1 MICVDVS
8 AGIKEKNLDRSVD
21 PGQDFY
27 RFCCGGWLDANP
39 LPDDFS
45 SYGTYDELAELNRRQ
60 LKDLIDGIIAQENT
74 PGSDAARIADLY
86 NLVMDVDRRNTD
98 GLAPIRPYM
107 ERISSIGN
115 RQELIDAMLELDPYG
130 VTGYFDVGIGPDL
143 KDSKNNIVGLSQ
155 GGLTLGDKEYY
166 TDRDRQTQN
175 IRKAFKKHVIRM
187 LMLVGYSR
195 WEARSRMRTIWRIE
209 KRLAKAS
216 KNNVQLRDP
225 AENYHKMSI
234 DQLYEQ
240 LPGLDWKDF
249 FAKLGLNGVE
259 WVDVGQPEAIM
270 EAIRVL
276 NEEPL
281 EDQKILMEWQML
293 DSNGTRIGK
302 EADDADFDFYGRT
315 LSGQKEPKPMWKRAT
330 SAVNGT
336 LGDAL
341 GKLYVEKYF
350 PAQSKER
357 MIDMFHNLKRALSH
371 RIQVQEWMSDDT
383 RSLAL
388 EKLDAFKFKIGYPDK
403 WRDYSKMVIDPSKT
417 LFENSASISRF
428 FWNDMVERKF
438 KKPVDPTEWYM
449 NPQEINAYYDV
460 STNEICFPAG
470 ILQYPF
476 FSLEA
481 DDAFNYGAI
490 GTIMGH
496 EMTHG
501 FDDEGRQF
509 DKEGNMC
516 NLWSIT
522 DTRRFNRRVKVL
534 TDWFDSI
541 EVLPGIKANGKL
553 TLGENIAD
561 HGGLTVALE
570 AFRDSGGLEADDI
583 KMGFTPLQ
591 RFFIAYACTWAENC
605 RDEMIL
611 QQTKS
616 DEHSLARLRVNGA
629 LPHIDE
635 WYEAFGITEVDPMY
649 ITPDKRVRIW

>member
-1 MICVDVS
+1 MTKN
-8 AGIKEKNLDRSVD
+8 AGIKEENLDRSIR

-27 RFCCGGWLDANP
+27 RFSCGGWLDANP

-45 SYGTYDELAELNRRQ
+45 SYGTYDELAEVNRRQ
-60 LKDLIDGIIAQENT
+60 LKDLIDGITAQDNA
-74 PGSDAARIADLY
+74 PGSDAARIAALY
-86 NLVMDVDRRNTD
+86 NLVMDTDRRDRD
-98 GLAPIRPYM
+98 GLEPMRPYM
-107 ERISSIGN
+107 ERISAIRDSE
-115 RQELIDAMLELDPYG
+115 ELVDAMVELDPYG

-143 KDSKNNIVGLSQ
+143 KDSHSNIVGLSQ

-175 IRKAFKKHVIRM
+175 IRKAFKKHVVRM
-187 LMLVGYSR
+187 LMLAGYGR
-195 WEARSRMRTIWRIE
+195 LEARRRMRIIWRIE
-209 KRLAKAS
+209 KRLARAS
-216 KNNVQLRDP
+216 RNNVQLRDP
-225 AENYHKMSI
+225 AANYHKMSVA
-234 DQLYEQ
+234 DLYDC
-240 LPGLDWKDF
+240 LPGLDWNGF
-249 FAKLGLNGVE
+249 FGKLGLNGVE
-259 WVDVGQPEAIM
+259 WVDVGQPEAIR

-281 EDQKILMEWQML
+281 EHQKILMEWQML
-293 DSNGTRIGK
+293 DSNGTRLGK
-302 EADDADFDFYGRT
+302 KFDDADFDFYGRT

-341 GKLYVEKYF
+341 GRLYVEKYF
-350 PAQSKER
+350 PAGAKER
-357 MIDMFHNLKRALSH
+357 MIDMFRALKRALAR
-371 RIQVQEWMSDDT
+371 RIGAQDWLSAESRQK
-383 RSLAL
+383 AL
-388 EKLDAFKFKIGYPDK
+388 EKLEAFKFKIGYPDK
-403 WRDYSKMVIDPSKT
+403 WRDYSRMDINPEET
-417 LFENSASISRF
+417 LFENSASIGRY

-449 NPQEINAYYDV
+449 NPQEINAYYDI
-460 STNEICFPAG
+460 SINEICFPAG

-476 FSLEA
+476 FSMEA

-509 DKEGNMC
+509 DREGNMC
-516 NLWSIT
+516 NWWNAS

-534 TDWFDSI
+534 VDWFSGI

-561 HGGLTVALE
+561 HGGLTVALD
-570 AFRDSGGLEADDI
+570 AFREVCDNSDI
-583 KMGFTPLQ
+583 KCGFTPMQ

-605 RDEMIL
+605 TDETIL

-616 DEHSLARLRVNGA
+616 DEHSLSRLRVNGA

-635 WYEAFGITEVDPMY
+635 WYEAFGITEQDSMY
-649 ITPDKRVRIW
+649 IAPANRVRIW

>member
-1 MICVDVS
+1 MTKG
-8 AGIKEKNLDRSVD
+8 AGIREEYLDRSMS
-21 PGQDFY
+21 PGRDFY
-27 RFCCGGWLDANP
+27 RFSCGGWLDANP

-45 SYGTYDELAELNRRQ
+45 SYGTYDELAELNRKQ
-60 LKDLIDGIIAQENT
+60 LKELIDGIIAQDN
-74 PGSDAARIADLY
+74 PAGSDAARIADLY
-86 NLVMDVDRRNTD
+86 NLVMDTDRRNAD

-107 ERISSIGN
+107 ERVRAIGN
-115 RQELIDAMLELDPYG
+115 RQELLDAMIELDPYG

-175 IRKAFKKHVIRM
+175 IRKAFKKHVVRM
-187 LMLVGYSR
+187 LMIAGYGR
-195 WEARSRMRTIWRIE
+195 WEARSRMRIIWRIE
-209 KRLAKAS
+209 KRLARAS
-216 KNNVQLRDP
+216 RNNVQLRDP
-225 AENYHKMSI
+225 ATNYHKMSI

-240 LPGLDWKDF
+240 LPGLDWREF
-249 FAKLGLNGVE
+249 FSKLGLYDVE
-259 WVDVGQPEAIM
+259 WVDVGQPEAIQ
-270 EAIRVL
+270 EAICVF
-276 NEEPL
+276 NEESL

-315 LSGQKEPKPMWKRAT
+315 LSGQKDPKPMWKRAT
-330 SAVNGT
+330 SAVSGT

-350 PAQSKER
+350 PAKAKER
-357 MIDMFHNLKRALSH
+357 MIDMFQNLKRALAR
-371 RIQVQEWMSDDT
+371 RIEAQEWMSDDT

-388 EKLDAFKFKIGYPDK
+388 DKLDAFKFKIGYPDK
-403 WRDYSKMVIDPSKT
+403 WRDYSKMLIDPSKP

-460 STNEICFPAG
+460 SINEICFPAG

-509 DKEGNMC
+509 DKNGNMC
-516 NLWSIT
+516 NLWSKS

-570 AFRDSGGLEADDI
+570 AFREVCDDEV
-583 KMGFTPLQ
+583 KLGFTPLQ

-605 RDEMIL
+605 RDEMVL

-616 DEHSLARLRVNGA
+616 DEHSLSRLRVNGA

-635 WYEAFGITEVDPMY
+635 WYSAFGITEQDSMY
-649 ITPDKRVRIW
+649 IAPQNRVRIW

>member
-1 MICVDVS
+1 MTKG
-8 AGIKEKNLDRSVD
+8 AGIREEYLDRSMS
-21 PGQDFY
+21 PGRDFY
-27 RFCCGGWLDANP
+27 RFSCGGWLDANP
-39 LPDDFS
+39 LPDDYP
-45 SYGTYDELAELNRRQ
+45 SYGTYEELAEHNRQQ
-60 LKDLIDGIIAQENT
+60 LKDLIDGIIARENT

-86 NLVMDVDRRNTD
+86 NLVMDVDRRNAD

-107 ERISSIGN
+107 ERIKAISS
-115 RQELIDAMLELDPYG
+115 RQELLDAMIELDPYG

-166 TDRDRQTQN
+166 TDRDLQTIN
-175 IRKAFKKHVIRM
+175 IRKAFRKHMVRM
-187 LMLVGYSR
+187 LILAGYGR
-195 WEARSRMRTIWRIE
+195 LEARQRMRTVWRIE
-209 KRLAKAS
+209 KRLARAS
-216 KNNVQLRDP
+216 RNNVQLRDP
-225 AENYHKMSI
+225 ATNYHKMSI
-234 DQLYEQ
+234 DQLYER
-240 LPGLDWKDF
+240 LPGLDWREF
-249 FAKLGLNGVE
+249 FCKLGLNDVE
-259 WVDVGQPEAIM
+259 WVDVGQPEAIQ
-270 EAIRVL
+270 EAIRVF
-276 NEEPL
+276 NEESL

-330 SAVNGT
+330 SAVSGT

-350 PAQSKER
+350 PAQAKER
-357 MIDMFHNLKRALSH
+357 MIDMFQNLKRALAR
-371 RIQVQEWMSDDT
+371 RIEAQEWMSDDT

-388 EKLDAFKFKIGYPDK
+388 DKLDAFKFKIGYPDK

-460 STNEICFPAG
+460 SINEICFPAG

-509 DKEGNMC
+509 DKNGNMC
-516 NLWSIT
+516 NLWSKS

-570 AFRDSGGLEADDI
+570 AFRETGGNNPDDL
-583 KMGFTPLQ
+583 KCGFTPMQ

-635 WYEAFGITEVDPMY
+635 WYEAFGITEHDPMY
-649 ITPDKRVRIW
+649 IAPDKRVRIW

>member
-1 MICVDVS
+1 MTKN
-8 AGIKEKNLDRSVD
+8 AGIKEENLDRSIR

-27 RFCCGGWLDANP
+27 RFSCGGWLDANP

-45 SYGTYDELAELNRRQ
+45 SYGTYDELAEVNRRQ
-60 LKDLIDGIIAQENT
+60 LKDLIDGITAQDNA
-74 PGSDAARIADLY
+74 PGSDAARIAALY
-86 NLVMDVDRRNTD
+86 NLVMDTDRRDRD
-98 GLAPIRPYM
+98 GLEPMRPYM
-107 ERISSIGN
+107 ERISAIRDSE
-115 RQELIDAMLELDPYG
+115 ELVDAMVELDPYG

-143 KDSKNNIVGLSQ
+143 KDSHSNIVGLSQ

-175 IRKAFKKHVIRM
+175 IRKAFKKHVVRM
-187 LMLVGYSR
+187 LMLAGYGR
-195 WEARSRMRTIWRIE
+195 LEARRRMRIIWRIE
-209 KRLAKAS
+209 KRLARAS
-216 KNNVQLRDP
+216 RNNVQLRDP
-225 AENYHKMSI
+225 AANYHKMSVT
-234 DQLYEQ
+234 DLYDC
-240 LPGLDWKDF
+240 LPGLDWNGF
-249 FAKLGLNGVE
+249 FGKLGLNGVE
-259 WVDVGQPEAIM
+259 WVDVGQPEAIR

-281 EDQKILMEWQML
+281 EHQKILMEWQML
-293 DSNGTRIGK
+293 DSNGTRLGK
-302 EADDADFDFYGRT
+302 KFDDADFDFYGRT

-341 GKLYVEKYF
+341 GRLYVEKYF
-350 PAQSKER
+350 PAGAKER
-357 MIDMFHNLKRALSH
+357 MIDMFRALKRALAR
-371 RIQVQEWMSDDT
+371 RIGAQDWLSAESRQK
-383 RSLAL
+383 AL
-388 EKLDAFKFKIGYPDK
+388 EKLEAFKFKIGYPDK
-403 WRDYSKMVIDPSKT
+403 WRDYSRMNINPEET
-417 LFENSASISRF
+417 LFENSASIGRY

-449 NPQEINAYYDV
+449 NPQEINAYYDI
-460 STNEICFPAG
+460 SINEICFPAG

-476 FSLEA
+476 FSMEA

-509 DKEGNMC
+509 DREGNMC
-516 NLWSIT
+516 NWWNAS

-534 TDWFDSI
+534 VDWFSGI
-541 EVLPGIKANGKL
+541 EVLPGIRANGKL

-561 HGGLTVALE
+561 HGGLTVALD
-570 AFRDSGGLEADDI
+570 AFREVCDNSDI
-583 KMGFTPLQ
+583 KCGFTPMQ

-605 RDEMIL
+605 TDETIL

-616 DEHSLARLRVNGA
+616 DEHSLSRLRVNGA

-635 WYEAFGITEVDPMY
+635 WYEAFGITEQDSMY
-649 ITPDKRVRIW
+649 IAPANRVRIW

>member
-1 MICVDVS
+1 MGTQ
-8 AGIKEKNLDRSVD
+8 AGIRVDYLDRSVS

-27 RFCCGGWLDANP
+27 RFSCGGWLDANP
-39 LPDDFS
+39 LPDDYP
-45 SYGTYDELAELNRRQ
+45 SYGTYEELAELNRKQ
-60 LKDLIDGIIAQENT
+60 LKDLIDGIIARENA

-86 NLVMDVDRRNTD
+86 NLVMDVDRRNAD

-107 ERISSIGN
+107 ERVRTIGN
-115 RQELIDAMLELDPYG
+115 LQELLDAMIELDPYG

-175 IRKAFKKHVIRM
+175 IRKAFKKHVVRM
-187 LMLVGYSR
+187 LMLAGYGR
-195 WEARSRMRTIWRIE
+195 WEARSRMRVIWRIE

-240 LPGLDWKDF
+240 LPGLDWKPF
-249 FAKLGLNGVE
+249 FSKLGLKDVE
-259 WVDVGQPEAIM
+259 WVDVGQPEAIR
-270 EAIRVL
+270 EAISVF

-293 DSNGTRIGK
+293 DSNGTRLGK
-302 EADDADFDFYGRT
+302 QADDADFDFYGRT

-330 SAVNGT
+330 SAVSGT

-341 GKLYVEKYF
+341 GRLYVEKYF
-350 PAQSKER
+350 PAQAKER
-357 MIDMFHNLKRALSH
+357 MIEMFHNLKRALAH
-371 RIQVQEWMSDDT
+371 RIEAQEWMSDGT
-383 RSLAL
+383 RRLAL
-388 EKLDAFKFKIGYPDK
+388 DKLDAFKFKIGYPDK

-417 LFENSASISRF
+417 LFENSASISLF

-516 NLWSIT
+516 NLWSKT

-570 AFRDSGGLEADDI
+570 AFRESGNCKSDDI
-583 KMGFTPLQ
+583 KLGFTPLQ

-635 WYEAFGITEVDPMY
+635 WYDAFGITEQDSMY
-649 ITPDKRVRIW
+649 IAPDKRVRIW

>member
-1 MICVDVS
+1 MTKG
-8 AGIKEKNLDRSVD
+8 AGIREEYLDRSMS
-21 PGQDFY
+21 PGRDFY
-27 RFCCGGWLDANP
+27 RFSCGGWLDANP
-39 LPDDFS
+39 IPDDFP
-45 SYGTYDELAELNRRQ
+45 SYGTYDELAELNRKQ
-60 LKDLIDGIIAQENT
+60 LKELIDGIIAQDN
-74 PGSDAARIADLY
+74 PAGSDAARIADLY
-86 NLVMDVDRRNTD
+86 NLVMDTDRRNAD

-107 ERISSIGN
+107 ERVRAIGN
-115 RQELIDAMLELDPYG
+115 LQELLDAMIELDPYG

-155 GGLTLGDKEYY
+155 GGLTLGDREYY
-166 TDRDRQTQN
+166 TDRDSQTQN
-175 IRKAFKKHVIRM
+175 IRKAFKKHVVRM
-187 LMLVGYSR
+187 LMIAGYGR
-195 WEARSRMRTIWRIE
+195 REARARMCVIWRIE

-225 AENYHKMSI
+225 ADNYHKMSI

-240 LPGLDWKDF
+240 LPGLDWKLF
-249 FAKLGLNGVE
+249 LGKLGLNDVE
-259 WVDVGQPEAIM
+259 WVDVGQPEAIR
-270 EAIRVL
+270 EAIRVI
-276 NEEPL
+276 NDEPL

-336 LGDAL
+336 LGDAI
-341 GKLYVEKYF
+341 GRLYVEKYF
-350 PAQSKER
+350 SAQAKER
-357 MIDMFHNLKRALSH
+357 MTGMFHNLKRALAR
-371 RIQVQEWMSDDT
+371 RIGAQEWMSDET
-383 RSLAL
+383 RRLAL
-388 EKLDAFKFKIGYPDK
+388 DKLDAFKFKIGYPDK
-403 WRDYSKMVIDPSKT
+403 WRDYSRMEIDPART
-417 LFENSASISRF
+417 LFENSASISLF

-509 DKEGNMC
+509 DKNGNMC
-516 NLWSIT
+516 NLWSKS

-541 EVLPGIKANGKL
+541 EVLPGIKANGKM

-570 AFRDSGGLEADDI
+570 AFREVCDDEV
-583 KMGFTPLQ
+583 KLGFTPLQ

-605 RDEMIL
+605 RDEMVL

-616 DEHSLARLRVNGA
+616 DEHSLSRLRVNGA

-635 WYEAFGITEVDPMY
+635 WYSAFGITEQDSMY
-649 ITPDKRVRIW
+649 IAPQNRVRIW

>member
-1 MICVDVS
+1 MNR
-8 AGIKEKNLDRSVD
+8 AGIKEQNLDRTVW

-27 RFCCGGWLDANP
+27 RFSCGGWLDANP

-60 LKDLIDGIIAQENT
+60 LKDLIDGITAQDNA

-86 NLVMDVDRRNTD
+86 GLVMDTERRDRDQFGPLKPYREQ
-98 GLAPIRPYM
+98 IRA
-107 ERISSIGN
+107 ISS
-115 RQELIDAMLELDPYG
+115 REELLEMMIELDPYG
-130 VTGYFDVGIGPDL
+130 VTSYFDVGIGPDL
-143 KDSKNNIVGLSQ
+143 KDSRSNIVGMSQ

-166 TDRDRQTQN
+166 TDRDMQTRN
-175 IRKAFKKHVIRM
+175 IRKAFKKHVVRM
-187 LMLVGYSR
+187 LMLAGYDR
-195 WEARSRMRTIWRIE
+195 AEATFRMKVIWRIE
-209 KRLAKAS
+209 MRLARVS

-225 AENYHKMSI
+225 AANYHKMSLEE
-234 DQLYEQ
+234 LYVQ
-240 LPGLDWKDF
+240 LPGLDWNRF
-249 FAKLGLNGVE
+249 FERLGMKGVE
-259 WVDVGQPEAIM
+259 WVDVGQPEAIL

-281 EDQKILMEWQML
+281 EDQKILMEWQL
-293 DSNGTRIGK
+293 IDSNGTRLGK
-302 EADDADFDFYGRT
+302 KADDADFDFYGRT

-330 SAVNGT
+330 SVVSGT
-336 LGDAL
+336 LGDAI
-341 GKLYVEKYF
+341 GRLYVERYF
-350 PAQSKER
+350 PAGAKER
-357 MIDMFHNLKRALSH
+357 MIAMFRNLKAALGR
-371 RIQVQEWMSDDT
+371 RIDAQEWLS
-383 RSLAL
+383 SESKALAHD
-388 EKLDAFKFKIGYPDK
+388 KLDAFSFKIGYPDK
-403 WRDYSKMVIDPSKT
+403 WRDYSRMVIDPSWS
-417 LFENSASISRF
+417 LVENAASISRF

-438 KKPVDPTEWYM
+438 KKPVDRSEWYM
-449 NPQEINAYYDV
+449 NPQEINAYYDISV
-460 STNEICFPAG
+460 NEICFPAG

-476 FSLEA
+476 FDMEA

-509 DKEGNMC
+509 DKDGNMC
-516 NLWSIT
+516 NWWKAA
-522 DTRRFNRRVKVL
+522 DTRRFNSRVKVL
-534 TDWFDSI
+534 TDWFSAI

-570 AFRDSGGLEADDI
+570 AFREVCRENPGEI

-605 RDEMIL
+605 RDELVL
-611 QQTKS
+611 QMTKS
-616 DEHSLARLRVNGA
+616 DEHSLSRLRVNGT

-635 WYEAFGITEVDPMY
+635 WYEAFGITEQDSMY
-649 ITPDKRVRIW
+649 IAPGNRVRIW

>member
-1 MICVDVS
+1 MIKN
-8 AGIKEKNLDRSVD
+8 AGIKEENLDRSVR

-27 RFCCGGWLDANP
+27 RFSCGGWLDANP
-39 LPDDFS
+39 LPDEFS
-45 SYGTYDELAELNRRQ
+45 SYGTYDELAEVNRRQ
-60 LKDLIDGIIAQENT
+60 LKDLIDGITAQDNA
-74 PGSDAARIADLY
+74 PGSDAARIAALY
-86 NLVMDVDRRNTD
+86 NLVMDTDRRDRD
-98 GLAPIRPYM
+98 GLEPMRPYM
-107 ERISSIGN
+107 ERIRTI
-115 RQELIDAMLELDPYG
+115 RDREELVNVMVELDPYG

-143 KDSKNNIVGLSQ
+143 KESRSNIVGLSQ

-175 IRKAFKKHVIRM
+175 IRKAFKKHVVRM
-187 LMLVGYSR
+187 LMLAGYSR
-195 WEARSRMRTIWRIE
+195 WESRRRMRIIWRIE
-209 KRLAKAS
+209 KRLARAS
-216 KNNVQLRDP
+216 RNNVQLRDP
-225 AENYHKMSI
+225 AANYNKMSLAN
-234 DQLYEQ
+234 LYEQ
-240 LPGLDWKDF
+240 LPGLDWNSF
-249 FAKLGLNGVE
+249 FGKLGLSGVE
-259 WVDVGQPEAIM
+259 WVDVGQPEAIL

-293 DSNGTRIGK
+293 DSNGTRLGK
-302 EADDADFDFYGRT
+302 KFDDADFDFYGRT

-341 GKLYVEKYF
+341 GRLYVEKYF
-350 PAQSKER
+350 PLGAKER
-357 MIDMFHNLKRALSH
+357 MIDMFHALKRALAR
-371 RIQVQEWMSDDT
+371 RIEAQEWLSEES
-383 RSLAL
+383 RRLAL
-388 EKLDAFKFKIGYPDK
+388 EKLEAFKFKIGYPDK
-403 WRDYSKMVIDPSKT
+403 WRDYSRMEIDPAET
-417 LFENSASISRF
+417 LFENSASISRY

-449 NPQEINAYYDV
+449 NPQEINAYYDI
-460 STNEICFPAG
+460 SINEICFPAG

-476 FSLEA
+476 FSMEA

-509 DKEGNMC
+509 DREGNMC
-516 NLWSIT
+516 NWWSPA

-534 TDWFDSI
+534 VDWFGGI

-561 HGGLTVALE
+561 HGGLTVALD
-570 AFRDSGGLEADDI
+570 AFRKVCVNSDI
-583 KMGFTPLQ
+583 KCGFTPLQ

-605 RDEMIL
+605 TDETIL

-616 DEHSLARLRVNGA
+616 DEHSLSRLRVNGA

-635 WYEAFGITEVDPMY
+635 WYEAFGITEQDSMY
-649 ITPDKRVRIW
+649 IAPANRVRIW

>member
-1 MICVDVS
+1 MTKG
-8 AGIKEKNLDRSVD
+8 AGIREEYLDRSMS
-21 PGQDFY
+21 PGRDFY
-27 RFCCGGWLDANP
+27 RFSCGGWLDANP

-45 SYGTYDELAELNRRQ
+45 SYGTYDELAELNRKQ
-60 LKDLIDGIIAQENT
+60 LKELIDGIIAQDN
-74 PGSDAARIADLY
+74 PAGSDAARIADLY
-86 NLVMDVDRRNTD
+86 NLVMDTDRRNAD

-107 ERISSIGN
+107 ERVRAIGN
-115 RQELIDAMLELDPYG
+115 RQELLDAMIELDPYG

-175 IRKAFKKHVIRM
+175 IRKAFKKHVVRM
-187 LMLVGYSR
+187 LMIAGYGR
-195 WEARSRMRTIWRIE
+195 WEARSRMRIIWRIE
-209 KRLAKAS
+209 KRLARAS
-216 KNNVQLRDP
+216 RNNVQLRDP
-225 AENYHKMSI
+225 ATNYHKMSI

-240 LPGLDWKDF
+240 LPGLDWREF
-249 FAKLGLNGVE
+249 FSKLGLYDVE
-259 WVDVGQPEAIM
+259 WVDVGQPEAIQ
-270 EAIRVL
+270 EAICVF
-276 NEEPL
+276 NEESL

-330 SAVNGT
+330 SAVSGT

-350 PAQSKER
+350 PAQAKER
-357 MIDMFHNLKRALSH
+357 MIDMFQNLKRALAR
-371 RIQVQEWMSDDT
+371 RIEAQEWMSDDT

-388 EKLDAFKFKIGYPDK
+388 DKLDAFKFKIGYPDK
-403 WRDYSKMVIDPSKT
+403 WRDYSKMLIDPSKP

-460 STNEICFPAG
+460 SINEICFPAG

-509 DKEGNMC
+509 DKNGNMC
-516 NLWSIT
+516 NLWSKS

-570 AFRDSGGLEADDI
+570 AFREVCDDEV
-583 KMGFTPLQ
+583 KLGFTPLQ

-605 RDEMIL
+605 RDEMVL

-616 DEHSLARLRVNGA
+616 DEHSLSRLRVNGA

-635 WYEAFGITEVDPMY
+635 WYSAFGITEQDSMY
-649 ITPDKRVRIW
+649 IAPQNRVRIW

>member
-39 LPDDFS
+39 LPDDFP

-86 NLVMDVDRRNTD
+86 NMVMDVDRRNTD

-350 PAQSKER
+350 PAQAKER

>member
-1 MICVDVS
+1 MIEN
-8 AGIKEKNLDRSVD
+8 AGIKEENLDRSVK

-27 RFCCGGWLDANP
+27 RFSCGGWLRSNP

-60 LKDLIDGIIAQENT
+60 LKDLIDGILAQDNA
-74 PGSDAARIADLY
+74 PGSDAARIAALY
-86 NLVMDVDRRNTD
+86 NLVMDTERRD
-98 GLAPIRPYM
+98 KEGLLPIKPYL
-107 ERISSIGN
+107 ERIRAINS
-115 RQELIDAMLELDPYG
+115 REELLNVMLELDPYG

-143 KDSKNNIVGLSQ
+143 KDSKSNIVGLSQ

-175 IRKAFKKHVIRM
+175 IRKAFKKHVVRM
-187 LMLVGYSR
+187 LMLAGYGR
-195 WEARSRMRTIWRIE
+195 LEARRCMRIIWRIE
-209 KRLAKAS
+209 KRLARAS

-225 AENYHKMSI
+225 AGNYHKLSI
-234 DQLYEQ
+234 SQLYEQ
-240 LPGLDWKDF
+240 LPGLDWNAF
-249 FAKLGLNGVE
+249 FSKLGLNGVE
-259 WVDVGQPEAIM
+259 WVDVGQPEAIL

-293 DSNGTRIGK
+293 DSNGTRLGK
-302 EADDADFDFYGRT
+302 KFDDADFDFYGRT

-336 LGDAL
+336 LGDAM
-341 GKLYVEKYF
+341 GRLYVEKYF
-350 PAQSKER
+350 PAGAKER
-357 MIDMFHNLKRALSH
+357 MIEMFHGLKRALGR
-371 RIQVQEWMSDDT
+371 RIEAQEWMSDES

-403 WRDYSKMVIDPSKT
+403 WRDYSKMEIDPAGS

-449 NPQEINAYYDV
+449 NPQEINAYYDI

-476 FSLEA
+476 FDMEA

-509 DKEGNMC
+509 DKNGNMC
-516 NLWSIT
+516 NWWNAS

-534 TDWFDSI
+534 VDWFSGI
-541 EVLPGIKANGKL
+541 EVLPGIKANGRL

-570 AFRDSGGLEADDI
+570 AFHEACQNHNPQE

-616 DEHSLARLRVNGA
+616 DEHSLSRLRVNGA

-635 WYEAFGITEVDPMY
+635 WYEAFGITEQDSMY
-649 ITPDKRVRIW
+649 IAPRNRVRIW

>member
-1 MICVDVS
+1 MGTS
-8 AGIKEKNLDRSVD
+8 AGIKEENLDRSVS
-21 PGQDFY
+21 PGRDFY
-27 RFCCGGWLDANP
+27 RFSCGGWLDANP
-39 LPDDFS
+39 MPDDYS

-60 LKDLIDGIIAQENT
+60 LKELIDGITARDNA
-74 PGSDAARIADLY
+74 PGSDAARIAGLY
-86 NLVMDVDRRNTD
+86 NLVMDTARRDKDGIEPMKPYLDR
-98 GLAPIRPYM
+98 IRS
-107 ERISSIGN
+107 ISS
-115 RQELIDAMLELDPYG
+115 REELLNTMLELDPYG
-130 VTGYFDVGIGPDL
+130 VTGYFDVSIGPDL
-143 KDSKNNIVGLSQ
+143 KDSKSNIVGLSQ

-166 TDRDRQTQN
+166 TDRDQQTVN
-175 IRKAFKKHVIRM
+175 IRKAFKKHVVRM
-187 LMLVGYSR
+187 LMLAGYSR
-195 WEARSRMRTIWRIE
+195 RDASLRMRIIWRIE
-209 KRLAKAS
+209 KRLARAS
-216 KNNVQLRDP
+216 RNNVQLRDP
-225 AENYHKMSI
+225 AANYHKWSM
-234 DQLYEQ
+234 DELCRQ
-240 LPGLDWKDF
+240 LPGLDWITF
-249 FAKLGLNGVE
+249 FCKLGLDGVD
-259 WVDVGQPEAIM
+259 WVDIGQPEAIM

-293 DSNGTRIGK
+293 DSNGTRLGK
-302 EADDADFDFYGRT
+302 RFDDADFDFYGRT

-341 GKLYVEKYF
+341 GRLYVEKYF
-350 PAQSKER
+350 PAGAKER
-357 MIDMFHNLKRALSH
+357 MIDMFGCLKRALGR
-371 RIQVQEWMSDDT
+371 RIEAQEWMSGES
-383 RSLAL
+383 RRLAL
-388 EKLDAFKFKIGYPDK
+388 DKLEAFSFKIGYPDK
-403 WRDYSKMVIDPSKT
+403 WRDYSKMEIDPSKT

-438 KKPVDPTEWYM
+438 KKPVDRTEWYM
-449 NPQEINAYYDV
+449 NPQEINAYYDI
-460 STNEICFPAG
+460 SINEICFPAG

-476 FSLEA
+476 FSMEA

-516 NLWSIT
+516 NWWSST
-522 DTRRFNRRVKVL
+522 DTRRFNHRVKVL

-570 AFRDSGGLEADDI
+570 AFREVMQENPLED
-583 KMGFTPLQ
+583 KLGFTPLQ

-605 RDEMIL
+605 RNEMIL

-616 DEHSLARLRVNGA
+616 DEHSLSRLRVNGA

-635 WYEAFGITEVDPMY
+635 WYEAFGITEEDSMY
-649 ITPDKRVRIW
+649 IAPQNRVHIW

>member
-1 MICVDVS
+1 MAVK
-8 AGIKEKNLDRSVD
+8 AGIREDYLDRSVS

-27 RFCCGGWLDANP
+27 RFSCGGWLDANP
-39 LPDDFS
+39 LPDDYPT
-45 SYGTYDELAELNRRQ
+45 YGTYDELAELNRQQ
-60 LKDLIDGIIAQENT
+60 LKDLIDGIIAQENA

-86 NLVMDVDRRNTD
+86 NLVMDVERRNAD

-107 ERISSIGN
+107 ERVRSIGS
-115 RQELIDAMLELDPYG
+115 RQELIDAMIELDPYG

-143 KDSKNNIVGLSQ
+143 KDSKSNIVGLSQ
-155 GGLTLGDKEYY
+155 GGLTLGDREYY

-175 IRKAFKKHVIRM
+175 IRKAFKKHVVRM
-187 LMLVGYSR
+187 LMIAGYSR
-195 WEARSRMRTIWRIE
+195 WEARSRMRVIWRIE

-234 DQLYEQ
+234 DELYVQ

-249 FAKLGLNGVE
+249 FSKLGLNGVE
-259 WVDVGQPEAIM
+259 WVDVGQPEAIL

-276 NEEPL
+276 NEESL

-330 SAVNGT
+330 SAVSGT

-341 GKLYVEKYF
+341 GRLYVEKYF
-350 PAQSKER
+350 PAQAKER
-357 MIDMFHNLKRALSH
+357 MIAMFHNLKRALAR
-371 RIQVQEWMSDDT
+371 RIAAQEWMSDDT
-383 RSLAL
+383 RRLAL

-438 KKPVDPTEWYM
+438 RKPVDPTEWYM

-509 DKEGNMC
+509 DKDGNMC
-516 NLWSIT
+516 NLWSTT

-570 AFRDSGGLEADDI
+570 AFRESGGCRADDV
-583 KMGFTPLQ
+583 KLGFTPLQ

-616 DEHSLARLRVNGA
+616 DEHSLSRLRVNGA

-635 WYEAFGITEVDPMY
+635 WYEAFGITESDSMY
-649 ITPDKRVRIW
+649 IAPDKRVRIW

>member
-1 MICVDVS
+1 MS
-8 AGIKEKNLDRSVD
+8 
-21 PGQDFY
+21 PGRDFY
-27 RFCCGGWLDANP
+27 RFSCGGWLDANP

-45 SYGTYDELAELNRRQ
+45 SYGTYDELAELNRKQ
-60 LKDLIDGIIAQENT
+60 LKELIDGITARDNA

-86 NLVMDVDRRNTD
+86 NLVMDADRRNAD
-98 GLAPIRPYM
+98 GLSPIRPYM
-107 ERISSIGN
+107 ERIKAISS
-115 RQELIDAMLELDPYG
+115 RQELLDAMIELDPYG

-175 IRKAFKKHVIRM
+175 IRKAFKKHVVRM
-187 LMLVGYSR
+187 LMIAGYGR
-195 WEARSRMRTIWRIE
+195 WEARSRMRIIWRIE
-209 KRLAKAS
+209 KRLARAS
-216 KNNVQLRDP
+216 RNNVQLRDP
-225 AENYHKMSI
+225 ATNYHKMSI

-240 LPGLDWKDF
+240 LPGLDWREF
-249 FAKLGLNGVE
+249 FSKLGLNGVE
-259 WVDVGQPEAIM
+259 WVDVGQPEAIQ
-270 EAIRVL
+270 EAIRVF
-276 NEEPL
+276 NEESL

-330 SAVNGT
+330 SAVSGT

-350 PAQSKER
+350 PAQAKER
-357 MIDMFHNLKRALSH
+357 MIDMFQNLKRALAR
-371 RIQVQEWMSDDT
+371 RIEAQEWMSDDT

-388 EKLDAFKFKIGYPDK
+388 DKLDAFKFKIGYPDK

-460 STNEICFPAG
+460 SINEICFPAG

-509 DKEGNMC
+509 DKNGNMC
-516 NLWSIT
+516 NLWSKS

-570 AFRDSGGLEADDI
+570 AFRETGGNNPDDL
-583 KMGFTPLQ
+583 KCGFTPMQ

-616 DEHSLARLRVNGA
+616 DEHSLSRLRVNGA

-635 WYEAFGITEVDPMY
+635 WYEAFDITEQDSMY
-649 ITPDKRVRIW
+649 IAPQNRVRIW

>member
-1 MICVDVS
+1 MAVK
-8 AGIKEKNLDRSVD
+8 AGIREDYLDRSVS

-27 RFCCGGWLDANP
+27 RFSCGGWLDANP
-39 LPDDFS
+39 LPDDYPT
-45 SYGTYDELAELNRRQ
+45 YGTYDELAELNRQQ
-60 LKDLIDGIIAQENT
+60 LKDLIDGIIAQENA

-86 NLVMDVDRRNTD
+86 NLVMDVERRNAD

-107 ERISSIGN
+107 ERVRSIGS
-115 RQELIDAMLELDPYG
+115 RQELIDAMIELDPYG

-143 KDSKNNIVGLSQ
+143 KDSKSNIVGLSQ
-155 GGLTLGDKEYY
+155 GGLTLGDREYY

-175 IRKAFKKHVIRM
+175 IRKAFKKHVVRM
-187 LMLVGYSR
+187 LMIAGYSR
-195 WEARSRMRTIWRIE
+195 WEARSRMRVIWRIE

-234 DQLYEQ
+234 DELYVQ

-249 FAKLGLNGVE
+249 FSKLGLNGVE
-259 WVDVGQPEAIM
+259 WVDVGQPEAIL

-276 NEEPL
+276 NEESL

-330 SAVNGT
+330 SAVSGT

-341 GKLYVEKYF
+341 GRLYVEKYF
-350 PAQSKER
+350 PAQAKER
-357 MIDMFHNLKRALSH
+357 MIEMFHNLKRALAR
-371 RIQVQEWMSDDT
+371 RIDAQEWMSDDT
-383 RSLAL
+383 RRLAL

-438 KKPVDPTEWYM
+438 RKPVDPTEWYM

-509 DKEGNMC
+509 DKDGNMC
-516 NLWSIT
+516 NLWSTT

-570 AFRDSGGLEADDI
+570 AFRESGGCRADDV
-583 KMGFTPLQ
+583 KLGFTPLQ

-616 DEHSLARLRVNGA
+616 DEHSLSRLRVNGA

-635 WYEAFGITEVDPMY
+635 WYEAFGITESDSMY
-649 ITPDKRVRIW
+649 IAPDKRVRIW

>member
-1 MICVDVS
+1 METQ
-8 AGIKEKNLDRSVD
+8 AGIRVDYLDRSVS

-27 RFCCGGWLDANP
+27 RFSCGGWLDANP
-39 LPDDFS
+39 LPDDYP
-45 SYGTYDELAELNRRQ
+45 SYGTYEELAEHNRQQ
-60 LKDLIDGIIAQENT
+60 LKDLIDGIIARENT

-86 NLVMDVDRRNTD
+86 NLVMDVDRRNAD

-107 ERISSIGN
+107 ERIKAISS
-115 RQELIDAMLELDPYG
+115 RQELLDAMIELDPYG

-175 IRKAFKKHVIRM
+175 IRKAFKKHVVRM
-187 LMLVGYSR
+187 LMIAGYGR
-195 WEARSRMRTIWRIE
+195 WEARSRMRIIWRIE
-209 KRLAKAS
+209 KRLARAS
-216 KNNVQLRDP
+216 RNNVQLRDP
-225 AENYHKMSI
+225 ATNYHKMSI
-234 DQLYEQ
+234 DQLYER
-240 LPGLDWKDF
+240 LPGLDWREF
-249 FAKLGLNGVE
+249 FCKLGLNDVE

-330 SAVNGT
+330 SAVSGT

-350 PAQSKER
+350 PAQAKER
-357 MIDMFHNLKRALSH
+357 MIDMFQNLKRALAR
-371 RIQVQEWMSDDT
+371 RIEAQEWMSSDT

-388 EKLDAFKFKIGYPDK
+388 DKLDAFKFKIGYPDK
-403 WRDYSKMVIDPSKT
+403 WRDYSRMVIDPSKT

-460 STNEICFPAG
+460 SINEICFPAG

-509 DKEGNMC
+509 DKDGNMC
-516 NLWSIT
+516 NLWNKT

-570 AFRDSGGLEADDI
+570 AFRETGGNNPDDL
-583 KMGFTPLQ
+583 KCGFTPMQ

-635 WYEAFGITEVDPMY
+635 WYDAFGITEQDSMY
-649 ITPDKRVRIW
+649 IAPDKRVRIW

>member
-1 MICVDVS
+1 MTKG
-8 AGIKEKNLDRSVD
+8 AGIREEYLDRSMS
-21 PGQDFY
+21 PGRDFY
-27 RFCCGGWLDANP
+27 RFSCGGWLDANP
-39 LPDDFS
+39 LPDDYP
-45 SYGTYDELAELNRRQ
+45 SYGTYEELAEHNRQQ
-60 LKDLIDGIIAQENT
+60 LKDLIDGITARDNA

-86 NLVMDVDRRNTD
+86 NMVMDVDRRNAD
-98 GLAPIRPYM
+98 GLSPIRPYM
-107 ERISSIGN
+107 ERIKAISS
-115 RQELIDAMLELDPYG
+115 RQELLDAMIELDPYG

-175 IRKAFKKHVIRM
+175 IRKAFKKHVVRM
-187 LMLVGYSR
+187 LMIAGYGR
-195 WEARSRMRTIWRIE
+195 WEARSRMRIIWRIE
-209 KRLAKAS
+209 KRLARAS
-216 KNNVQLRDP
+216 RNNVQLRDP
-225 AENYHKMSI
+225 ATNYHKMSI

-240 LPGLDWKDF
+240 LPGLDWREF
-249 FAKLGLNGVE
+249 FSKLGLNGVE
-259 WVDVGQPEAIM
+259 WVDVGQPEAIQ
-270 EAIRVL
+270 EAIRVF
-276 NEEPL
+276 NEESL

-330 SAVNGT
+330 SAVSGT

-350 PAQSKER
+350 PAQAKER
-357 MIDMFHNLKRALSH
+357 MIDMFQNLKRALAR
-371 RIQVQEWMSDDT
+371 RIEAQEWMSDDT

-388 EKLDAFKFKIGYPDK
+388 DKLDAFKFKIGYPDK

-460 STNEICFPAG
+460 SINEICFPAG

-509 DKEGNMC
+509 DKDGNMC
-516 NLWSIT
+516 NLWSKT

-570 AFRDSGGLEADDI
+570 AFRETGGNNPDDL
-583 KMGFTPLQ
+583 KCGFTPMQ

-616 DEHSLARLRVNGA
+616 DEHSLSRLRVNGA

-635 WYEAFGITEVDPMY
+635 WYSAFGITEKDSMY
-649 ITPDKRVRIW
+649 IAPQNRVRIW

>member
-1 MICVDVS
+1 MKH
-8 AGIKEKNLDRSVD
+8 AGIKEQNLDRTVW

-27 RFCCGGWLDANP
+27 RFSCGGWLDANP

-60 LKDLIDGIIAQENT
+60 LKDLIDGVTAQDNT
-74 PGSDAARIADLY
+74 PGSDAARIAYLY
-86 NLVMDVDRRNTD
+86 GLVMDTDRRD
-98 GLAPIRPYM
+98 REQFGPLAPYR
-107 ERISSIGN
+107 ERISAIKS
-115 RQELIDAMLELDPYG
+115 RVELLDMMIELDAYG

-143 KDSKNNIVGLSQ
+143 KDSGSNIVGMSQ

-166 TDRDRQTQN
+166 TDRDQQTRN
-175 IRKAFKKHVIRM
+175 IRKAFKKHVVRM
-187 LMLVGYSR
+187 LMLAGYDR
-195 WEARSRMRTIWRIE
+195 TQANSRMRTIWRIE
-209 KRLAKAS
+209 NRLAKAS

-225 AENYHKMSI
+225 ASNYHKMSLEE
-234 DQLYEQ
+234 LYEQ
-240 LPGLDWKDF
+240 LPGLDWNLF
-249 FAKLGLNGVE
+249 FERLGMKGVE
-259 WVDVGQPEAIM
+259 WVDVGQPEAIL

-281 EDQKILMEWQML
+281 EDQKILMEWQL
-293 DSNGTRIGK
+293 IDSNGTRLGRK
-302 EADDADFDFYGRT
+302 ADAADFDFYGRT

-330 SAVNGT
+330 SVVSGT
-336 LGDAL
+336 LGDAV
-341 GKLYVEKYF
+341 GRLYVERYF
-350 PAQSKER
+350 PAGAKER
-357 MIDMFHNLKRALSH
+357 MIDMFRNLKAALGR
-371 RIQVQEWMSDDT
+371 RIDAQDWMS
-383 RSLAL
+383 SESKALAHD
-388 EKLDAFKFKIGYPDK
+388 KLNAFSFKIGYPDK
-403 WRDYSKMVIDPSKT
+403 WKDYSRMVIDPSMS
-417 LFENSASISRF
+417 LVENAASISRF

-438 KKPVDPTEWYM
+438 KKPVDRTEWYM
-449 NPQEINAYYDV
+449 NPQEINAYYDISV
-460 STNEICFPAG
+460 NEICFPAG

-476 FSLEA
+476 FDMEA

-509 DKEGNMC
+509 DKDGNMC
-516 NLWSIT
+516 NWWKSS
-522 DTRRFNRRVKVL
+522 DTRRFNSRVKVL
-534 TDWFDSI
+534 TEWFSAI

-570 AFRDSGGLEADDI
+570 AFREVCRDNPGEI

-605 RDEMIL
+605 RDELVL
-611 QQTKS
+611 QMTKS
-616 DEHSLARLRVNGA
+616 DEHSLSRLRVNGA

-635 WYEAFGITEVDPMY
+635 WYDAFGITDQDSMY
-649 ITPDKRVRIW
+649 IAPDKRVRIW

>member
-1 MICVDVS
+1 MVATK
-8 AGIKEKNLDRSVD
+8 AGIREDYLDRSVS

-27 RFCCGGWLDANP
+27 RFSCGGWLDANP
-39 LPDDFS
+39 LPDDYP
-45 SYGTYDELAELNRRQ
+45 SYGTYDELAELNRQQ

-86 NLVMDVDRRNTD
+86 NLVMDVERRNTD
-98 GLAPIRPYM
+98 GLAPIHPYM
-107 ERISSIGN
+107 ERVRSIGN
-115 RQELIDAMLELDPYG
+115 REELIDAMIELDPYG

-143 KDSKNNIVGLSQ
+143 KDSKSNIVGLSQ

-175 IRKAFKKHVIRM
+175 IRKVFKKHVIRM

-234 DQLYEQ
+234 DELYEQ
-240 LPGLDWKDF
+240 LPGLDWRDF
-249 FAKLGLNGVE
+249 FAKLSLNGVE
-259 WVDVGQPEAIM
+259 WVDVGQPEAIR

-276 NEEPL
+276 NEESL
-281 EDQKILMEWQML
+281 EDQKVLMEWQML

-330 SAVNGT
+330 SAVSGT

-350 PAQSKER
+350 PAQAKER
-357 MIDMFHNLKRALSH
+357 MIEMFHNLKRALVH
-371 RIQVQEWMSDDT
+371 RIEAQEWMSDET
-383 RSLAL
+383 RALAL
-388 EKLDAFKFKIGYPDK
+388 DKLDAFKFKIGYPDK
-403 WRDYSKMVIDPSKT
+403 WRDYSKMVIDPSLT

-438 KKPVDPTEWYM
+438 KKPVDLTEWYM

-516 NLWSIT
+516 NLWSKT

-570 AFRDSGGLEADDI
+570 AFRESGGDNPDDI
-583 KMGFTPLQ
+583 KNGFTPLQ

-635 WYEAFGITEVDPMY
+635 WYKAFGITDQDPMY
-649 ITPDKRVRIW
+649 IAPDKRVRIW

>member
-1 MICVDVS
+1 METQ
-8 AGIKEKNLDRSVD
+8 AGIRVDYLDRSVS

-27 RFCCGGWLDANP
+27 RFSCGGWLDANP
-39 LPDDFS
+39 LPDDYP
-45 SYGTYDELAELNRRQ
+45 SYGTYEELAEHNRQQ
-60 LKDLIDGIIAQENT
+60 LKDLIDGIIARENT

-86 NLVMDVDRRNTD
+86 NLVMDVDRRNAD

-107 ERISSIGN
+107 ERIKAISS
-115 RQELIDAMLELDPYG
+115 RQELLDAMIELDPYG

-175 IRKAFKKHVIRM
+175 IRKAFKKHVVRM
-187 LMLVGYSR
+187 LMIAGYGR
-195 WEARSRMRTIWRIE
+195 WEARSRMRIIWRIE
-209 KRLAKAS
+209 KRLARAS
-216 KNNVQLRDP
+216 RNNVQLRDP
-225 AENYHKMSI
+225 ATNYHKMSI
-234 DQLYEQ
+234 DQLYER
-240 LPGLDWKDF
+240 LPGLDWREF
-249 FAKLGLNGVE
+249 FCKMGLNDVE

-330 SAVNGT
+330 SAVSGT

-350 PAQSKER
+350 PAQAKER
-357 MIDMFHNLKRALSH
+357 MIDMFQNLKRALAR
-371 RIQVQEWMSDDT
+371 RIEAQEWMSSDT

-388 EKLDAFKFKIGYPDK
+388 DKLDAFKFKIGYPDK
-403 WRDYSKMVIDPSKT
+403 WRDYSRMVIDPSKT

-460 STNEICFPAG
+460 SINEICFPAG

-509 DKEGNMC
+509 DKDGNMC
-516 NLWSIT
+516 NLWNKT

-570 AFRDSGGLEADDI
+570 AFRETGGNNPDDL
-583 KMGFTPLQ
+583 KCGFTPMQ

-635 WYEAFGITEVDPMY
+635 WYDAFGITEQDSMY
-649 ITPDKRVRIW
+649 IAPDKRVRIW

>member
-1 MICVDVS
+1 MGTS
-8 AGIKEKNLDRSVD
+8 AGIRKDYLDPSVS

-27 RFCCGGWLDANP
+27 RFSCGGWLDANP
-39 LPDDFS
+39 LPDEFS

-60 LKDLIDGIIAQENT
+60 LKELIDGITARDNA
-74 PGSDAARIADLY
+74 PGSDAARIAALY
-86 NLVMDVDRRNTD
+86 NLVMDTERRDREGMD
-98 GLAPIRPYM
+98 PIKPYF
-107 ERISSIGN
+107 ERIRAISS
-115 RQELIDAMLELDPYG
+115 REELLDLMVELDPYG

-143 KDSKNNIVGLSQ
+143 KDSRNNIVGLSQ

-166 TDRDRQTQN
+166 VDRDRQTQN
-175 IRKAFKKHVIRM
+175 IRKAFKKHVVRM
-187 LMLVGYSR
+187 LMLAGYGG
-195 WEARSRMRTIWRIE
+195 WEARQRMRTIWRIE
-209 KRLAKAS
+209 KRLARAS
-216 KNNVQLRDP
+216 RNNVQLRDP
-225 AENYHKMSI
+225 ASNYHKWSI
-234 DQLYEQ
+234 DELYVQ
-240 LPGLDWKDF
+240 LPGLDWRSF
-249 FAKLGLNGVE
+249 LGKLGLNGTE
-259 WVDVGQPEAIM
+259 WVDVGQPEAVM

-293 DSNGTRIGK
+293 DSNGTRLGK
-302 EADDADFDFYGRT
+302 AADDADFDFYGRT

-341 GKLYVEKYF
+341 GRLYVEKYF
-350 PAQSKER
+350 PDGAKER
-357 MIDMFHNLKRALSH
+357 MIGMFRNLKSALAR
-371 RIQVQEWMSDDT
+371 RIEAQDWLSDES
-383 RSLAL
+383 RRLAL
-388 EKLDAFKFKIGYPDK
+388 EKLEAFKFKIGYPDK
-403 WRDYSKMVIDPSKT
+403 WRDYSRMEIDPSKS

-449 NPQEINAYYDV
+449 NPQEINAYYDI
-460 STNEICFPAG
+460 SINEICFPAG

-476 FSLEA
+476 FDMEA

-516 NLWSIT
+516 GWWSAS

-534 TDWFDSI
+534 VDWFSGI

-561 HGGLTVALE
+561 HGGLTVALD
-570 AFRDSGGLEADDI
+570 AFREACKDQEPEN
-583 KMGFTPLQ
+583 KLGFTPLQ

-605 RDEMIL
+605 TDETVL

-616 DEHSLARLRVNGA
+616 DEHSLSRLRVNGA

-635 WYEAFGITEVDPMY
+635 WYQAFGITEQDSMY
-649 ITPDKRVRIW
+649 ITPNKRVRIW